1 MSRRVRCRRLTNFGE
16 GNQLAAGLSSLV
28 DEVNGL
34 SDTTLKIE
42 PLRTVRLMCM
52 RSVRVGNLLQAR
64 R

>member
-1 MSRRVRCRRLTNFGE
+1 MRYRILTNFGE

-34 SDTTLKIE
+34 SDTALKIE
-42 PLRTVRLMCM
+42 PLRTVSTMSL